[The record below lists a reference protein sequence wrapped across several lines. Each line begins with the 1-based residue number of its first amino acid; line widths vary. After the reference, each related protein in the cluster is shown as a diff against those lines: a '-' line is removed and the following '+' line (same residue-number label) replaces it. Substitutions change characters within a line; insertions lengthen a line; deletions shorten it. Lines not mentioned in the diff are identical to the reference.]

1 MKHNIIR
8 IALMLCAI
16 ALLYAVTLGAAQPVL
31 ADAGGIKTE
40 KIEPALLAAMKAN
53 PRGQFKVI
61 VHSGMPNMK
70 GTSVPNGLPSFTPLI
85 NSKNAQDVKKALT
98 QLNSQ
103 RAQWISDRIVSS
115 GGISTNRLS
124 IVGAVATKLS
134 VDGITRLSRDP
145 FVTRIQWDRP
155 IPALGTPGELSLY
168 AQIVRATN
176 VWLQGDKGQ
185 GIGVAILDSGV
196 SSHDDVNLPA
206 SRIVASVD
214 FTGGTAPGDPGGHGT
229 HVAGIV
235 AGNGTDSAQAREGV
249 APGANIIDVRVID
262 SNGNATLSSVVGGI
276 QWVINNRKTYNIRV
290 MNLSLGAPSTVSYRD
305 DVLASAVE
313 MAWNSGIIV
322 VAAAGNSGP
331 TPGTIVTPG
340 SDPFIITVGA
350 LDDNGTVATSD
361 DTVAFFSSLGP
372 TVDGLNKPDVVAP
385 GRKIVSLRSVG
396 SYLDNLLPERITENV
411 YFRLSGTSMSAPVV
425 AGTAALMLQK
435 NPWLK
440 PVQVK
445 GLLMQTA
452 RPVGTIVNPNTTGA
466 GMIDAYA
473 AVNTALN
480 INYSRVNRN
489 YTPAD
494 SFAMSVYPLLKGM
507 PLDGLW
513 RDPNYKGRNWANI
526 TWDNITWD
534 RTTWENI
541 TWDNITWDNLSWTN
555 ITWDNITWD
564 SGTWDTTGGPSS
576 GESIGWDSAKKID

>member
-1 MKHNIIR
+1 MKRHFIQIT
-8 IALMLCAI
+8 LMLCAI
-16 ALLYAVTLGAAQPVL
+16 ALLYAFTLGAVTPVL
-31 ADAGGIKTE
+31 ADAGGLQTA

-61 VHSGMPNMK
+61 VHSGMPNLK
-70 GTSVPNGLPSFTPLI
+70 GTPVPNGLPDFKPLL
-85 NSKNAQDVKKALT
+85 NSKNAQDVKKAFT

-103 RAQWISDRIVSS
+103 RAQWISERIVSY
-115 GGISTNRLS
+115 GGMSTNRLN
-124 IVGAVATKLS
+124 IVGGVAAKLS
-134 VDGITRLSRDP
+134 VDAITRLSRDP
-145 FVTRIQWDRP
+145 FVTRIQLDKVMK
-155 IPALGTPGELSLY
+155 ALGTPGDMSLY
-168 AQIVRATN
+168 TQIVQATD
-176 VWLQGDKGQ
+176 VWAQGINGQ

-196 SSHDDVNLPA
+196 SPHDDVNLPA

-235 AGNGTDSAQAREGV
+235 AGNGTDSAQEREGV

-290 MNLSLGAPSTVSYRD
+290 MNLSLGAPSNGSYRD

-313 MAWNSGIIV
+313 MAWNNGIIV
-322 VAAAGNSGP
+322 VAAAGNGGP
-331 TPGTIVTPG
+331 TPGTIDSPG
-340 SDPFIITVGA
+340 FDPFIITVGA
-350 LDDNGTVATSD
+350 VDDAGTVVTTD
-361 DTVAFFSSLGP
+361 DTVASFSSLGP
-372 TVDGLNKPDVVAP
+372 TVDGLHKPDVVAP

-396 SYLDNLLPERITENV
+396 SYLDNLLPDRITDNV

-425 AGTAALMLQK
+425 AGSAALMLQK
-435 NPWLK
+435 NPGLK

-452 RPVGTIVNPNTTGA
+452 RPVGTTVNPDTTGA
-466 GMIDAYA
+466 GMINAYA
-473 AVNTALN
+473 ATNTALAS
-480 INYSRVNRN
+480 NYSRVNRG

-494 SFAMSVYPLLKGM
+494 SFALAVYPLLKGM
-507 PLDGLW
+507 PLAGIW
-513 RDPNYKGRNWANI
+513 RNPNYKGINWANI

-541 TWDNITWDNLSWTN
+541 TWDNITWDNITWTN

-564 SGTWDTTGGPSS
+564 AGTWDTAGGTGGS
-576 GESIGWDSAKKID
+576 ESVGWDSLKKID